1 VSGYRATGGMASRAV
16 KTEHEGQHMDPEP
29 EKVVGTVFPYRG
41 VENHGVAPNQAPP
54 AYIDDQWPEDTEEP
68 HYVQGP
74 TEEDPLPVKIVQESS
89 NERMM
94 FRTNQMPV
102 FADQPTPILSRQD
115 SRRNVTIRLPSLSNS
130 IWIGPDEN
138 VNRVT
143 GYQLEADRELTLRT
157 TEEVWAIGDGT
168 NQSTALVIWEYAVPV

>member
-1 VSGYRATGGMASRAV
+1 MAGYPSSGGMASRAT
-16 KTEHEGQHMDPEP
+16 KGEP
-29 EKVVGTVFPYRG
+29 VEPQKERVAGTVFPYRG
-41 VENHGVAPNQAPP
+41 VENHGVAPNQEPP
-54 AYIDDQWPEDTEEP
+54 AYIDDQWPEDTEAP
-68 HYVQGP
+68 HYEPGP
-74 TEEDPLPVKIVQESS
+74 TDYDPLPVKIVQESS

-102 FADQPTPILSRQD
+102 KANEPTPILSRQD
-115 SRRNVTIRLPSLSNS
+115 ARRNVTIRLPSLSNS

-168 NQSTALVIWEYAVPV
+168 NSSTALVIWEYAVPV